1 MLKEN
6 ELDEIMKETEKE
18 ESLLIEQSSKFEA
31 KIEDRLIKAY
41 KRIRSNVKN
50 GLAVV
55 AVERGA
61 SEDHS
66 LLSPSNSN
74 GNCFSSKNHHR

>member
-1 MLKEN
+1 
-6 ELDEIMKETEKE
+6 MKETEKE
-18 ESLLIEQSSKFEA
+18 ESLLDEQSSKFEA

-66 LLSPSNSN
+66 LLSSNSN
-74 GNCFSSKNHHR
+74 GNCFSVKKSSQMNTAAVS